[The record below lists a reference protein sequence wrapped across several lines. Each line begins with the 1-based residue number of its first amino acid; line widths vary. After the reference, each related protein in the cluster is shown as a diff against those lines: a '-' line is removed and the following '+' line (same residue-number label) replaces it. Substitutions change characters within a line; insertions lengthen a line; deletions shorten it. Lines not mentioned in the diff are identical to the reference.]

1 MAHDIDKNLSEIEDK
16 NKSKRQSVKA
26 DDIDIAIR
34 MLRTYMNS
42 QDIDPLISALETLK
56 TDPQNDEY
64 QAQVATAFNSTG
76 IMQGAALTYAPFLN
90 VYVSDDPFEN
100 R

>member
-1 MAHDIDKNLSEIEDK
+1 LVHDTDKNPPKTEDK

-26 DDIDIAIR
+26 DDIVIAIR
-34 MLRTYMNS
+34 MLRTYMNP

-56 TDPQNDEY
+56 TDPQNAEY
-64 QAQVATAFNSTG
+64 QAQVTTTFNNLG

-90 VYVSDDPFEN
+90 VYVSDDPFAD